1 MGNIG
6 PVQLLIVLAIVVL
19 IFGGKRLRS
28 LGSDIGASIKG
39 FKEATREQK
48 DEADPQAKISHETD
62 STVIDV
68 QVREKNS
75 SQN

>member
-1 MGNIG
+1 M
-6 PVQLLIVLAIVVL
+6 
-19 IFGGKRLRS
+19 RS

-48 DEADPQAKISHETD
+48 DEAEPQAKISHETD